1 MWLVESK
8 PIRSNVAML
17 TMSFSQVLCHR
28 KFVTIWVNDYFLHK
42 WCHVPC
48 IMTSS
53 IIPFPSILNFWR
65 CATIPSAL
73 PLDLCSNC
81 YPSNMQCMLNK
92 DLPWFLLE
100 YTKFEQAKGRLQ
112 GEHVTETY
120 KTYSNTPFQSH
131 HKMYHSCH
139 KFVFMLIAPQ
149 QLVFKL
155 KFLRIMQM

>member
-1 MWLVESK
+1 MHYDV
-8 PIRSNVAML
+8 IY
-17 TMSFSQVLCHR
+17 H
-28 KFVTIWVNDYFLHK
+28 
-42 WCHVPC
+42 
-48 IMTSS
+48 
-53 IIPFPSILNFWR
+53 PFPINSQYLEMWGVYSTT
-65 CATIPSAL
+65 TIPRAL
-73 PLDLCSNC
+73 PLDLCSKL

-92 DLPWFLLE
+92 DLPRFLLE
-100 YTKFEQAKGRLQ
+100 YTKFQQAKGRLQ

-120 KTYSNTPFQSH
+120 KTYSNTLFQNH

>member
-1 MWLVESK
+1 M
-8 PIRSNVAML
+8 
-17 TMSFSQVLCHR
+17 MSCAIHY
-28 KFVTIWVNDYFLHK
+28 D
-42 WCHVPC
+42 
-48 IMTSS
+48 
-53 IIPFPSILNFWR
+53 IIYHPFPINSQYYFGGVGVYST
-65 CATIPSAL
+65 ATIPSAL
-73 PLDLCSNC
+73 PLDLCSKL

-92 DLPWFLLE
+92 DLPRFLLE

-120 KTYSNTPFQSH
+120 KTYSNTLFQNH

-139 KFVFMLIAPQ
+139 KFAFMLIAPQ